1 MEKEKL
7 IKIDKEEVKVIIKS
21 FLILFIISIPFWFFY
36 KNELNV
42 YGLITVIV
50 LSVINH
56 FLSKKYNFLFIEPRL
71 YLSLFIPLIMLS
83 FNII

>member
-7 IKIDKEEVKVIIKS
+7 IKMNKEEVKLIIKS
-21 FLILFIISIPFWFFY
+21 FLILFILSIPFWFFY
-36 KNELNV
+36 KNELNI

-50 LSVINH
+50 LSVINY

-71 YLSLFIPLIMLS
+71 YLSLFIPLTMFC

>member
-7 IKIDKEEVKVIIKS
+7 IKMNKEEVKVIIKS
-21 FLILFIISIPFWFFY
+21 FLILFILSIPFWFFY
-36 KNELNV
+36 KNGLNI

-50 LSVINH
+50 LSGINY

-71 YLSLFIPLIMLS
+71 YLSLFIPLTMFS